1 MSAGEWPPR
10 MGTGDRSVWIIDGE
24 HRRRALEELLKDIR
38 THDGQEDEE

>member
-1 MSAGEWPPR
+1 M
-10 MGTGDRSVWIIDGE
+10 IIIDNGSYVLDGE